1 MIFRWTG
8 TWSRVL
14 PLVLSVFTAC
24 SSSPETPTPEASLTA
39 APTGTPTN
47 TPSIPPTPTPVST
60 PCPSTLSATQSAVVA
75 RQAMANILVDPR
87 LMPYF
92 LNHRSAS
99 PDEWQTRM
107 NHYVECL
114 TRFLEDGGVPL
125 DDPTCDIAKA
135 GYAVGGSHI
144 QPAPWD
150 FDAYLENFRSAV
162 LNVSS
167 EVIAEECQ
175 EGLAEEVETLLRGPE
190 GEVEAAIA
198 KVPTEASPLYQR
210 AAVDNSMVLWDAII
224 QTQKEANTNPYF
236 LAYLQ
241 NGALNQRRL
250 TYCAGRYLCNTM
262 EGPCAYG
269 EEVTFS
275 ERDAYVCALMDPA
288 WVEENG
294 QVCTS
299 SDLDL
304 TPLLPP
310 PLEDASL
317 NPAYYLGQFDL
328 TLTPPGG
335 PDVEKACEPASA
347 VVETLK
353 PYHMPRQDGDYYV
366 ERLLLANMSRRLMP
380 DDAYFELLST
390 IYADPTYAE
399 ALDDALTVDDP
410 LFVQLYG
417 YDNIN
422 TAIIVFLDYLYYY
435 NINPQFFSNS
445 TIQNGAPWVNA
456 YFLND
461 AVLADPEGYDRFLK
475 HMARFQ
481 TCMSRY
487 LCAMTGGPCQY
498 GDELEDPE
506 DFDAGYTGLALPSEL
521 TGEVGSV
528 CRPLGRDGEGSLYH
542 GRGIS
547 NQDFVFFYRLL
558 YIAFDSRGTV
568 PEANDELY
576 ALLSA
581 PTLQEKVVEDPTDQ
595 ASLYHR
601 ISAKTGL
608 ATAVNNWHGSGVQ
621 YDDGLKSYFSADD
634 FDAKGRMQ
642 RCMTRLLCER
652 LGGPC
657 EYGLDNAE
665 LNAAFND
672 PNTEDC
678 STDFRRVHQGMTNAD
693 GNPITVCTFDAY
705 LQYSPGANDYTGS
718 PADTCAIK
726 QILYEFCPQ
735 IVTDA
740 ENCPA
745 PEDVC
750 TFEPSCN

>member
-99 PDEWQTRM
+99 PDEWQARM

-190 GEVEAAIA
+190 GEVETAIVQ
-198 KVPTEASPLYQR
+198 VPTEASPLYQR
-210 AAVDNSMVLWDAII
+210 AAVDNSMVVWDAII

-310 PLEDASL
+310 PLEDSTL

-328 TLTPPGG
+328 APHDGTTKEE
-335 PDVEKACEPASA
+335 VCKPAGE
-347 VVETLK
+347 VVTALE

-366 ERLLLANMSRRLMP
+366 ERLLLANMSRRSMP
-380 DDAYFELLST
+380 DDVYLELLST

-417 YDNIN
+417 YDNIYPSVSGL
-422 TAIIVFLDYLYYY
+422 IQMLYYY
-435 NINPQFFSNS
+435 NLYPQYLNNS
-445 TIQNGAPWVNA
+445 TITFGAPLVNA

-461 AVLADPEGYDRFLK
+461 AIIADPVGYQDFLER
-475 HMARFQ
+475 MSRFQ
-481 TCMSRY
+481 ICLSRY
-487 LCAMTGGPCQY
+487 LCAATGGPCQY
-498 GDELEDPE
+498 GDELEDSA
-506 DFDAGYTGLALPSEL
+506 DWAAGYTGLVLPQDSSG
-521 TGEVGSV
+521 TTSV
-528 CRPLGRDGEGSLYH
+528 CRPLGRLQEGSLYH
-542 GRGIS
+542 GRGVS
-547 NQDFVFFYRLL
+547 AQDFTYFYRLL
-558 YIAFDSRGTV
+558 TLAFEERGIASD
-568 PEANDELY
+568 EAHTALY
-576 ALLSA
+576 ELLSA
-581 PTLQEKVVEDPTDQ
+581 PALQDAVVEDPTNQ
-595 ASLYHR
+595 ALLYHR
-601 ISAKTGL
+601 LGAKAGIGIQ
-608 ATAVNNWHGSGVQ
+608 VNNWHSTYP
-621 YDDGLKSYFSADD
+621 YDDTLGSYFSADD
-634 FDAKGRMQ
+634 FDPKGRMQ
-642 RCMTRLLCER
+642 RCLVRLLCEKT
-652 LGGPC
+652 GGPC
-657 EYGLDNAE
+657 KYGYDNAE
-665 LNAAFND
+665 LNIAYND
-672 PNTEDC
+672 DTLDDC
-678 STDFRRVHQGMTNAD
+678 AVDLKSIHQGLTNAA
-693 GNPITVCTFDAY
+693 GSHITVCTFEAY
-705 LQYSPGANDYTGS
+705 LQQSPGNTSSEPYS
-718 PADTCAIK
+718 ADACAVK
-726 QILYEFCPQ
+726 QVLYEYCPQ
-735 IVTDA
+735 VVTDP
-740 ENCPA
+740 ENCPS

-750 TFEPSCN
+750 DFQPICD